1 MGIALAIASGKGGVG
16 KSQAAI
22 NLGSALAMRGKSVI
36 IVDANLPAPDLSM
49 YLDVRCTV
57 TLNDVLTG
65 KAKAEEATYSCSL
78 DGLQIM
84 PANTQITAANVFSE
98 RNFGSLVQQLKRN
111 NDFVIIDTA
120 PGLSEDVT
128 ATLRQVDEVL
138 LISTPE
144 HVSLVDAF
152 KTSIV
157 SQAVKT
163 DVYGVIINRAGRF
176 KGEAE
181 EREIKAILDES
192 KILGRIPEDT
202 SVPVSSRKL
211 EPVIIAFP
219 HSPAARA
226 FKRIAARMVGE
237 HYEENPVR
245 ERLLHF
251 LNMR

>member
-84 PANTQITAANVFSE
+84 PANTQITAANVFI
-98 RNFGSLVQQLKRN
+98 
-111 NDFVIIDTA
+111 IIDTA